1 MDAAFLR
8 LFFFTLGTCV
18 RSHELFQNLQF
29 VLSNVKQETT
39 NGYPFMVSCDDKG
52 RLILSGAKERDLALV
67 SHGVNHVYN
76 GLLSISFEK
85 RHNLSGLCT

>member
-1 MDAAFLR
+1 MDTAFLR
-8 LFFFTLGTCV
+8 LFFFTLGTCI

-29 VLSNVKQETT
+29 VLSDVQQETI

-52 RLILSGAKERDLALV
+52 RLILSGAKERDLGY
-67 SHGVNHVYN
+67 GVNHVYN

-85 RHNLSGLCT
+85 RHNLSGFCT